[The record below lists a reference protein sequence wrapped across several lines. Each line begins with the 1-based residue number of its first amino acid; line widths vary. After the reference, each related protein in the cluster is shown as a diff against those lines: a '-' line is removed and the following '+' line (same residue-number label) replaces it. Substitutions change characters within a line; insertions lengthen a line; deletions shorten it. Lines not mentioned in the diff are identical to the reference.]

1 MRHKMNRV
9 VLLGNG
15 HDEGID
21 ATAREHST
29 MRISQCADACL
40 VIVTRHDQVHFGLGA
55 RIFAMASEHD
65 QLVQIGITLDIVG

>member
-1 MRHKMNRV
+1 MKRV

-21 ATAREHST
+21 ATARKHPT
-29 MRISQCADACL
+29 MRISHCADACL
-40 VIVTRHDQVHFGLGA
+40 VIVTRHDQVNFGLGA